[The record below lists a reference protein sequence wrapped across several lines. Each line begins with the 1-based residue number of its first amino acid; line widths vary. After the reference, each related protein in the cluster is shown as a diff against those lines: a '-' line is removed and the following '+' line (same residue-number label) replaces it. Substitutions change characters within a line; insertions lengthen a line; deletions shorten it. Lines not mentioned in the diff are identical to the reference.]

1 MACMA
6 TRCDCPWQLVELHP
20 EVQPVLLRVEDAA
33 DCPCHAVVH
42 DPNGTSV

>member
-33 DCPCHAVVH
+33 DCLAHAVVH
-42 DPNGTSV
+42 EGNGTSV